1 MRKLDDGQYQA
12 IVLAAAGLKRLGLSD
27 RIRHIFEPT
36 EMLPAAGQGAL
47 GIEIRS
53 ERADVAAALA
63 PLAHMPTWLSV
74 AAERAVSRAMGG
86 SCSMPL
92 AAFSQWGAGGQLTI
106 RGAWGEESG
115 NQPLARADASRSVT
129 TLTEAEALGSHVADL
144 LCAAGARRMA
154 PDAAPAA
161 A

>member
-1 MRKLDDGQYQA
+1 
-12 IVLAAAGLKRLGLSD
+12 
-27 RIRHIFEPT
+27 
-36 EMLPAAGQGAL
+36 
-47 GIEIRS
+47 IRS

-92 AAFSQWGAGGQLTI
+92 AAFSQWDAAGQLTI

-115 NQPLARADASRSVT
+115 TAALARAQASRVVT
-129 TLTEAEALGSHVADL
+129 SLADAEALGTHVADQ

-154 PDAAPAA
+154 PDAAADVA
-161 A
+161 

>member
-1 MRKLDDGQYQA
+1 VWLPSGRS
-12 IVLAAAGLKRLGLSD
+12 AA
-27 RIRHIFEPT
+27 PW
-36 EMLPAAGQGAL
+36 AAVVQC
-47 GIEIRS
+47 RW
-53 ERADVAAALA
+53 R
-63 PLAHMPTWLSV
+63 
-74 AAERAVSRAMGG
+74 R
-86 SCSMPL
+86 
-92 AAFSQWGAGGQLTI
+92 SQWDAAGQLTI